1 MSAVVVS
8 RAGRRWPRARLLGS
22 LWTRAAVVAAG
33 LLAAATL
40 AGCSPGKATTMT
52 VHAGFPD
59 VGALA
64 PNAPVELAD
73 ITVGHVTGMRRVG
86 DHAQLDLTI
95 NRGAHVPAAVS
106 AHLTQTSLIGET
118 IVSLQPV
125 QGQPTTPTLADGA
138 NISDTR
144 VDPGV
149 EQLVQAGTTFLGA
162 LSAND
167 IATILQ
173 QGAQAFGDQGPAL
186 HQFIDNFNT
195 VVAGYAQHSATLT
208 ALINNVNQVSAQLA
222 PSAQANAQAL
232 SNFATTTKELN
243 DQSNRLEGLL
253 TRLSQLSTNSVSLIG
268 SYFPQINENFN
279 GLLTT
284 VKELGQH
291 QKDLS
296 DILGQFPIFLKWS
309 QELTHPEK
317 SLSQIPVVFDTIT
330 CGLPTQMGGADP
342 NDPLTSC
349 HGAS

>member
-1 MSAVVVS
+1 LFVA
-8 RAGRRWPRARLLGS
+8 L
-22 LWTRAAVVAAG
+22 AAG
-33 LLAAATL
+33 ALL
-40 AGCSPGKATTMT
+40 AGCAPGAPTTLT
-52 VHAGFPD
+52 AHAAFPD

-73 ITVGHVTGMRRVG
+73 LTIGHVTGMRRVG
-86 DHAQLDLTI
+86 DHAQVDLTI
-95 NRGAHVPAAVS
+95 NRSAHVPVAVA

-118 IVSLQPV
+118 IVSLEPE
-125 QGQPTTPTLADGA
+125 QGQPTTPALADGA
-138 NISDTR
+138 TIGNTQ

-149 EQLVQAGTTFLGA
+149 EQLVQAGTNFLGA

-167 IATILQ
+167 LATVLQ

-186 HQFIDNFNT
+186 HQFVDNLNT

-208 ALINNVNQVSAQLA
+208 ALIDNVNQVSAQLA

-268 SYFPQINENFN
+268 SYFPQINSDFN

-284 VKELGQH
+284 VNQVAQH
-291 QKDLS
+291 QNDLN
-296 DILGQFPIFLKWS
+296 DLLGQFPIFLKES
-309 QELTHPEK
+309 KELTHPDRNY
-317 SLSQIPVVFDTIT
+317 SSIPVAVDTIT
-330 CGLPTQMGGADP
+330 CGLPTFMGGADP
-342 NDPLTSC
+342 NNPATSC
-349 HGAS
+349 NGAG

>member
-1 MSAVVVS
+1 M
-8 RAGRRWPRARLLGS
+8 
-22 LWTRAAVVAAG
+22 
-33 LLAAATL
+33 AAATL
-40 AGCSPGKATTMT
+40 AGCSPSKATTMT

-59 VGALA
+59 IGALA

-73 ITVGHVTGMRRVG
+73 ITVGHVTGMHRVG
-86 DHAQLDLTI
+86 DHAVVDLTI
-95 NRGAHVPAAVS
+95 KRSAHVPTAVS

-125 QGQPTTPTLADGA
+125 QGQPTSPQLADGA
-138 NISDTR
+138 SISDTH

-149 EQLVQAGTTFLGA
+149 EQLVQAGTSFLGA

-167 IATILQ
+167 LATILQ

-186 HQFIDNFNT
+186 HQFVDNLNT

-208 ALINNVNQVSAQLA
+208 ALINNTAQVSAQLA

-268 SYFPQINENFN
+268 SYFPQINDNFN

-284 VKELGQH
+284 VNQLAQH
-291 QKDLS
+291 QKELS
-296 DILGQFPIFLKWS
+296 DVLGQFPIFLKLS
-309 QELTHPEK
+309 KELTHPDQ

-330 CGLPTQMGGADP
+330 CGLPTQMGGSDP

>member
-1 MSAVVVS
+1 MSARVVTS
-8 RAGRRWPRARLLGS
+8 EGHRLHRRWAQG
-22 LWTRAAVVAAG
+22 A
-33 LLAAATL
+33 LLAVALFAGALL
-40 AGCSPGKATTMT
+40 AGCSPGASTTLT
-52 VHAGFPD
+52 AHAGFPD

-73 ITVGHVTGMRRVG
+73 ITVGHVTGMHRVG
-86 DHAQLDLTI
+86 DHASVDLTI
-95 NRGAHVPAAVS
+95 NRSAHVPATVS

-125 QGQPTTPTLADGA
+125 QGQPATPPLADGA
-138 NISDTR
+138 SITNTQ

-149 EQLVQAGTTFLGA
+149 EQLVQAGTNFIGA

-167 IATILQ
+167 LATTLQ

-186 HQFIDNFNT
+186 HQFVDNLNT
-195 VVAGYAQHSATLT
+195 VVAGYAQHSGTLT
-208 ALINNVNQVSAQLA
+208 QLINNVQQVSAQLA

-268 SYFPQINENFN
+268 SYFPQINSDFS

-284 VKELGQH
+284 VNQVDQH
-291 QKDLS
+291 QKELS
-296 DILGQFPIFLKWS
+296 DLLGQFPIFLKWS
-309 QELTHPEK
+309 KELTHPDQ

-330 CGLPTQMGGADP
+330 CGLPTQMGGSDP
-342 NDPLTSC
+342 NNPLTSC

>member
-1 MSAVVVS
+1 MEPPAA
-8 RAGRRWPRARLLGS
+8 RGPRLRELG
-22 LWTRAAVVAAG
+22 LRIGAFETGEANAITDV
-33 LLAAATL
+33 
-40 AGCSPGKATTMT
+40 PG
-52 VHAGFPD
+52 V
-59 VGALA
+59 
-64 PNAPVELAD
+64 
-73 ITVGHVTGMRRVG
+73 TVGHVTGMRRVG
-86 DHAQLDLTI
+86 DHAQVDLTI
-95 NRGAHVPAAVS
+95 NRNAHVPTAVS

-118 IVSLQPV
+118 IVSLEPIK
-125 QGQPTTPTLADGA
+125 GQPTTPTLADGA
-138 NISDTR
+138 SISNTQ

-149 EQLVQAGTTFLGA
+149 EQLVQAGTNFIGA

-167 IATILQ
+167 LATTLQ

-186 HQFIDNFNT
+186 HQFVDNLNT

-232 SNFATTTKELN
+232 SNFAATTKELN

-284 VKELGQH
+284 VNQLGQH
-291 QKDLS
+291 QKELS

-309 QELTHPEK
+309 QELTHPER

-342 NDPLTSC
+342 NNPLTSC

>member
-1 MSAVVVS
+1 
-8 RAGRRWPRARLLGS
+8 
-22 LWTRAAVVAAG
+22 
-33 LLAAATL
+33 
-40 AGCSPGKATTMT
+40 
-52 VHAGFPD
+52 
-59 VGALA
+59 
-64 PNAPVELAD
+64 
-73 ITVGHVTGMRRVG
+73 VTAMRRVG

-173 QGAQAFGDQGPAL
+173 QGAQAFGDQGPSL
-186 HQFIDNFNT
+186 HQF
-195 VVAGYAQHSATLT
+195 
-208 ALINNVNQVSAQLA
+208 
-222 PSAQANAQAL
+222 
-232 SNFATTTKELN
+232 
-243 DQSNRLEGLL
+243 
-253 TRLSQLSTNSVSLIG
+253 
-268 SYFPQINENFN
+268 NENFN

>member
-1 MSAVVVS
+1 MTARVAS
-8 RAGRRWPRARLLGS
+8 RGGPRCRHAGLLRS
-22 LWTRAAVVAAG
+22 RWTRAGTVAAG
-33 LLAAATL
+33 LMAAATL
-40 AGCSPGKATTMT
+40 ASCSPGKATTMT
-52 VHAGFPD
+52 VHAAFPD

-73 ITVGHVTGMRRVG
+73 ITVGHVTGMHRVG
-86 DHAQLDLTI
+86 DHAQIDLTV
-95 NRGAHVPAAVS
+95 NRSAHVPSAVS

-125 QGQPTTPTLADGA
+125 QGQPTTPLLADGA
-138 NISDTR
+138 NISDTH

-149 EQLVQAGTTFLGA
+149 EQLVQAGTSFLGA

-167 IATILQ
+167 LATVLQ

-186 HQFIDNFNT
+186 HQFVDNLDT

-208 ALINNVNQVSAQLA
+208 ALINNVNQLSVQLA

-232 SNFATTTKELN
+232 SNFATTTKQLN

-268 SYFPQINENFN
+268 SYFPQINDNFN

-284 VKELGQH
+284 VNQLAQRQKE
-291 QKDLS
+291 LS

-309 QELTHPEK
+309 KELTHPDQ

-342 NDPLTSC
+342 NNPLTSC

>member
-1 MSAVVVS
+1 MSARIVT
-8 RAGRRWPRARLLGS
+8 RGRRSLHRGWARGAV
-22 LWTRAAVVAAG
+22 AAVG
-33 LLAAATL
+33 LLAGALLTSCA
-40 AGCSPGKATTMT
+40 PGAPTTMT

-73 ITVGHVTGMRRVG
+73 ITVGHVTGMHRVG
-86 DHAQLDLTI
+86 DHAQVDLTI
-95 NRGAHVPAAVS
+95 NRNAHVPSAVS

-118 IVSLQPV
+118 IVSLEPI
-125 QGQPTTPTLADGA
+125 QGQPATPTLADGA
-138 NISDTR
+138 TISNTQ

-149 EQLVQAGTTFLGA
+149 EQLVQAGTNFIGA

-167 IATILQ
+167 LATTLQ

-186 HQFIDNFNT
+186 HQFVDNLNT
-195 VVAGYAQHSATLT
+195 VVAGYAQHSATLS

-268 SYFPQINENFN
+268 SYFPQINANFN
-279 GLLTT
+279 GLLAT
-284 VKELGQH
+284 VNQLGQH

-309 QELTHPEK
+309 QELTHPEQ

-330 CGLPTQMGGADP
+330 CGLPTQMGGSDP
-342 NDPLTSC
+342 NNPLTSC

>member
-1 MSAVVVS
+1 M
-8 RAGRRWPRARLLGS
+8 
-22 LWTRAAVVAAG
+22 
-33 LLAAATL
+33 
-40 AGCSPGKATTMT
+40 
-52 VHAGFPD
+52 
-59 VGALA
+59 
-64 PNAPVELAD
+64 
-73 ITVGHVTGMRRVG
+73 
-86 DHAQLDLTI
+86 
-95 NRGAHVPAAVS
+95 
-106 AHLTQTSLIGET
+106 
-118 IVSLQPV
+118 
-125 QGQPTTPTLADGA
+125 
-138 NISDTR
+138 
-144 VDPGV
+144 
-149 EQLVQAGTTFLGA
+149 QAGTNFIGA

-167 IATILQ
+167 LATTLQ

-186 HQFIDNFNT
+186 HQFVDNLNT

-232 SNFATTTKELN
+232 SNFAATTKELN

-284 VKELGQH
+284 VNQLGQH
-291 QKDLS
+291 QKELS

-309 QELTHPEK
+309 QELTHPER